1 MILGPGGPRGTARRK
16 VAAAKRTAL
25 VALLPVLV
33 GLPVAIVGG
42 RTAAAA
48 PVPALVRAPRAWS
61 RGVLQPGRPYSQ
73 PLQRRPGVRA
83 SAFQPAGATST
94 NWSGYFES
102 GNFTSVSASWT
113 VPAVQ
118 AASDLESAGTWI
130 GIDGVQANTLIQ
142 TGTGENTAGGV
153 VEYDAWYELLPQQ
166 SITIGG
172 VAPGDSMQASIVESA
187 PNSGSWTLSI
197 EDLTSGQQFSTH
209 LVYTTPGMSAEWIQE
224 APSDGQ
230 GNILTLADYGAVTFT
245 ALKAN
250 GSAPFAANMQPV
262 SMVNAATGNTIS
274 RPGPFDPN
282 ADQFSI
288 DYTGPAPNGGS
299 TTTSSPT
306 TTTAPPPTCPGSADH
321 PAGGPV
327 AAIAAMT
334 GAGGCAGYWVVT
346 PAGQVIPFGAAVG
359 YGALPAAGHAPVIDI
374 IATPSGHGY
383 WLATS
388 DGAVHPFGDAVGA
401 GDMSG
406 KHLNAPIIAIAA
418 TLSGKGY
425 WLVGGDGGV
434 YAFGDARFFGSTG
447 AIKLNRPVVG
457 IAPAPGG
464 AGYWLVASDGGVFA
478 FGTAPFLGS
487 MGAAHLNRPVV
498 GMTADPAGRGY
509 RMVAADGGIF
519 SFGAPF
525 YGSLGSV
532 HLAADIA
539 TMAPSTD
546 GNGYYLLDFLGGVYA
561 FGDAPYLGRA

>member
-1 MILGPGGPRGTARRK
+1 MAG
-16 VAAAKRTAL
+16 AKRTAL

-33 GLPVAIVGG
+33 GVPVAVAGG
-42 RTAAAA
+42 HTAAAA
-48 PVPALVRAPRAWS
+48 NVPALVHAPRVWGQ
-61 RGVLQPGRPYSQ
+61 GVVHAGRPHSQ
-73 PLQRRPGVRA
+73 PLQQRPGVRA
-83 SAFQPAGATST
+83 AGFSPAGTPST
-94 NWSGYFES
+94 NWSGYIES

-118 AASDLESAGTWI
+118 AASDLEAAGTWI
-130 GIDGVQANTLIQ
+130 GIDGVNLNTLIQ

-153 VEYDAWYELLPQQ
+153 VEYDAWYEVLPQQ

-172 VAPGDSMQASIVESA
+172 VTPGDNMQASIVESA
-187 PNSGSWTLSI
+187 PNSNSWTLSI
-197 EDLTSGQQFSTH
+197 EDVTSAQQFSTN
-209 LVYTTPGMSAEWIQE
+209 LVYATPGIAADWIQE

-230 GNILTLADYGAVTFT
+230 GNVLTLADYGTVMFT
-245 ALKAN
+245 GLKAN
-250 GSAPFAANMQPV
+250 GAPPFAANMEPV
-262 SMVNAATGNTIS
+262 SMVDANGKVIS
-274 RPGPFDPN
+274 QPGAFDPN
-282 ADQFSI
+282 SDQFSVN
-288 DYTGPAPNGGS
+288 YTGPVPNGGT

-306 TTTAPPPTCPGSADH
+306 TTTAPPAPCPGSADH

-346 PAGQVIPFGAAVG
+346 PAGQVIPFGAAVS
-359 YGALPAAGHAPVIDI
+359 YGSLPAAGHAPVIDI
-374 IATPSGHGY
+374 IATPTGRGY
-383 WLATS
+383 WVATS

-401 GDMSG
+401 GDVSG
-406 KHLNAPIIAIAA
+406 MHLNAPIIAIAA
-418 TLSGKGY
+418 TPSGKGY
-425 WLVGGDGGV
+425 WLVAGDGGIF
-434 YAFGDARFFGSTG
+434 AKGDARFFGSTG
-447 AIKLNRPVVG
+447 AMRLNRPVVG

-464 AGYWLVASDGGVFA
+464 AGYWLVASDGGIFA
-478 FGTAPFLGS
+478 FGAAPFLGS

-546 GNGYYLLDFLGGVYA
+546 GNGYYLLDHVGGVYA

>member
-1 MILGPGGPRGTARRK
+1 MILGPGGSRGTARRK

-274 RPGPFDPN
+274 RPG
-282 ADQFSI
+282 SLRLI
-288 DYTGPAPNGGS
+288 DWKVFRP
-299 TTTSSPT
+299 
-306 TTTAPPPTCPGSADH
+306 
-321 PAGGPV
+321 
-327 AAIAAMT
+327 M
-334 GAGGCAGYWVVT
+334 
-346 PAGQVIPFGAAVG
+346 
-359 YGALPAAGHAPVIDI
+359 
-374 IATPSGHGY
+374 
-383 WLATS
+383 
-388 DGAVHPFGDAVGA
+388 
-401 GDMSG
+401 MSG
-406 KHLNAPIIAIAA
+406 LPIVMRRKRFKSLGRFQESRLSLPMMPFSA
-418 TLSGKGY
+418 T
-425 WLVGGDGGV
+425 
-434 YAFGDARFFGSTG
+434 ATTMTRGSVTQP
-447 AIKLNRPVVG
+447 RPSRR
-457 IAPAPGG
+457 P
-464 AGYWLVASDGGVFA
+464 WR
-478 FGTAPFLGS
+478 
-487 MGAAHLNRPVV
+487 AAHR
-498 GMTADPAGRGY
+498 A
-509 RMVAADGGIF
+509 
-519 SFGAPF
+519 SAP
-525 YGSLGSV
+525 
-532 HLAADIA
+532 H
-539 TMAPSTD
+539 P
-546 GNGYYLLDFLGGVYA
+546 
-561 FGDAPYLGRA
+561 

>member
-1 MILGPGGPRGTARRK
+1 

-33 GLPVAIVGG
+33 GVPVAIVGG
-42 RTAAAA
+42 HTAAAAA
-48 PVPALVRAPRAWS
+48 PVPALVRAPRAWG
-61 RGVLQPGRPYSQ
+61 RDVLQPGRPYSQ
-73 PLQRRPGVRA
+73 PLQRRPGVHA

-118 AASDLESAGTWI
+118 PANDLESAGTWI

-142 TGTGENTAGGV
+142 TGTGENTAGGI

-172 VAPGDSMQASIVESA
+172 VAPGDSMQASIAESA
-187 PNSGSWTLSI
+187 PNSGSWTLAI
-197 EDLTSGQQFSTH
+197 EDLTSGQKFSTN

-274 RPGPFDPN
+274 QPGPFDPN

-306 TTTAPPPTCPGSADH
+306 TTTAPPSTCPGSADH

-383 WLATS
+383 WVATS

-406 KHLNAPIIAIAA
+406 KHLNGSIIAMAA
-418 TLSGKGY
+418 TPSGKGY
-425 WLVGGDGGV
+425 WLVGSDGGIF
-434 YAFGDARFFGSTG
+434 AFGDARFFGSTG

-457 IAPAPGG
+457 IAPASGG

-532 HLAADIA
+532 HLAADIE

-546 GNGYYLLDFLGGVYA
+546 GNGYYLLDQLGGVYA